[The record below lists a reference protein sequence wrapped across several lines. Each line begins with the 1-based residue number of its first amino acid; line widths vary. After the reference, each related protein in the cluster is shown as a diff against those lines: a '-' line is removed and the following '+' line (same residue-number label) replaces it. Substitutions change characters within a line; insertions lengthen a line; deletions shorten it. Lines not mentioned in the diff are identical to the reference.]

1 MRAVVLKAA
10 GAFGVETVED
20 PRPTAGDH
28 LLRVKACALCGT
40 DIRVLEGTKTKGV
53 RYPSII
59 GHEFAGIVEG
69 VGHEVTGFSPGDRV
83 SVPPSSPATPAGPAW
98 RAARTP
104 ARTGAGSD
112 TNTTAGLPSLCASP
126 TGPSS
131 MAMWCGSQQGSA
143 VTRRLLPNRCPA
155 ASTACGKLRW
165 VSGTRPNCEYQF
177 GVWAGGFGWTDGLRG
192 EQRRPGGHDPGLGRG
207 TGIGGDPG

>member
-20 PRPTAGDH
+20 PRPTAGD
-28 LLRVKACALCGT
+28 LLL
-40 DIRVLEGTKTKGV
+40 RVLEGTKTKGA
-53 RYPSII
+53 RHPSII
-59 GHEFAGIVEG
+59 GHEFAGIVDG

-83 SVPPSSPATPAGPAW
+83 SVAPVIAC
-98 RAARTP
+98 RACRPCMEGRENACQNRRGIGYEYDGGFAQFVRIP
-104 ARTGAGSD
+104 DRAVEYGHVVRI
-112 TNTTAGLPSLCASP
+112 
-126 TGPSS
+126 
-131 MAMWCGSQQGSA
+131 QQGSA
-143 VTRRLLPNRCPA
+143 LTRRLLPNRCPA

-177 GVWAGGFGWTDGLRG
+177 GAWVGGFGWTDGLRG